1 MQNNGRNCSVSKEN
15 NCQITSMG
23 FAQAYLF
30 SAETYAE
37 DLKGSG
43 SHDWCRERKG
53 RTFGS

>member
-1 MQNNGRNCSVSKEN
+1 MEEIVQLVRKIIVRLP
-15 NCQITSMG
+15 TSMG

-30 SAETYAE
+30 TAETYAE

-53 RTFGS
+53 RIFGS